1 MDKKIQTL
9 PNGESDHLKITDED
23 VRLSGNNADHQ
34 EVTGQR
40 MALSNNPFHL
50 LSDHGKEENS
60 STIPSDTPQHP
71 LPRDDIHTLN
81 EKSLPPQTNEDIK
94 KDARDSQRP
103 PTPPLH
109 QSQEGDNSKPE
120 IILLM
125 DSNGK
130 FIDPNKFIYNKSVDK
145 YFTPTI
151 ASAIETI
158 TNKSFDNPS
167 TLVIHTGTNDIEHST
182 LDYCF
187 ENFQTL
193 IELTA
198 QKYPA
203 TKIVIS
209 SLIARKDSYEN
220 KRPQLNNRISR
231 IHPFPNVHF
240 VSNENIN
247 QEMLHD
253 SKHIKRRKIGILV
266 TNLKDCIFNRI
277 AQRSNQTFTKEP
289 RNLWSK
295 VTATPA
301 TMSIPPLMNA
311 EPVFEAPKQQ
321 KSYSEALQSLSP
333 TTDVNQTV
341 LQLLKLYEMIHQH

>member
-1 MDKKIQTL
+1 MGVYCIGTTVGPLAQLVNGKFIDPNKFKWQSNSNGKFNQIQMT
-9 PNGESDHLKITDED
+9 
-23 VRLSGNNADHQ
+23 Q
-34 EVTGQR
+34 
-40 MALSNNPFHL
+40 SN
-50 LSDHGKEENS
+50 
-60 STIPSDTPQHP
+60 
-71 LPRDDIHTLN
+71 
-81 EKSLPPQTNEDIK
+81 
-94 KDARDSQRP
+94 
-103 PTPPLH
+103 
-109 QSQEGDNSKPE
+109 
-120 IILLM
+120 
-125 DSNGK
+125 SNGK

-220 KRPQLNNRISR
+220 KRSQLNNRISR
-231 IHPFPNVHF
+231 IRPFPNVHF

-277 AQRSNQTFTKEP
+277 ARRSNQTFTKEP

-341 LQLLKLYEMIHQH
+341 LQLLKLYEMIRQH